1 MIKQEYDITL
11 NVDLRT
17 FDIDKKF
24 EELEEKLFTGSILL
38 QDSYETKEGIET
50 GSDFIAAW
58 FKNGLLHKEDS
69 AAIISEFKE
78 MVFKDF
84 YVNGTKYGTTEQYI
98 FSYVTEGLVHLP
110 DELLLR
116 QYEKDGIEFFEFL
129 REDSII
135 TIPNIKELISK
146 YSEKEYNNMISIFNI
161 ISGHVSSFNEFETDF
176 WPKFMSGE
184 IEPENKLVKIIE
196 EYYDKEIEKKEPQ
209 ENENQTLDELFSG
222 L

>member
-1 MIKQEYDITL
+1 MTKQEYDISL

-24 EELEEKLFTGSILL
+24 EELEKELFTGSILL

-58 FKNGLLHKEDS
+58 FRNGLLHKEDS
-69 AAIISEFKE
+69 AAMISEFKE

-84 YVNGTKYGTTEQYI
+84 YLNGIKYGTTEHYI
-98 FSYVTEGLVHLP
+98 FSTVTEGLVHLP

-129 REDSII
+129 REDSIV

-146 YSEKEYNNMISIFNI
+146 YSEKEYKNMISIFNI
-161 ISGHVSSFNEFETDF
+161 VSGHVSSFSEFEIEF

-196 EYYDKEIEKKEPQ
+196 EYYDKEIEKEEIK
-209 ENENQTLDELFSG
+209 ENENQTLGELFSK